1 MVITSGD
8 RGGADLM
15 VHVVFRLDS
24 HEWATMEVGA
34 RAIMARLAS
43 SVAWEMWAVRPCLA
57 AIFGLFVRLF
67 VVVVVVVG
75 SLCSVSLSLYLFSLA
90 LALALCSLHYSRE

>member
-57 AIFGLFVRLF
+57 AIFGLFVCWF
-67 VVVVVVVG
+67 VVVVVVG
-75 SLCSVSLSLYLFSLA
+75 SLSLCSVSAQLSAQLSISPILEST
-90 LALALCSLHYSRE
+90 

>member
-43 SVAWEMWAVRPCLA
+43 SVAWEMW
-57 AIFGLFVRLF
+57 
-67 VVVVVVVG
+67 
-75 SLCSVSLSLYLFSLA
+75 
-90 LALALCSLHYSRE
+90 